1 MIPRAIWTN
10 LKKEPIQPE
19 EEEPQQEGR
28 VEEEKEEEAKVETK
42 VDKDTTS
49 RTLKEAGLEGW
60 ELLPVDDWVQDKKEK
75 SVKEWLEKSVEPGEG
90 ARKKWV
96 HSLEVNHNPER
107 VAKSSDELIDDVL
120 AAIKSGETK
129 MGRKES
135 SDGSSDEEVITLDS
149 GSEEENRKTGSLS
162 DIYIENKKKAREK
175 SEERRRRKKQ
185 KRKEKEREKEREKDK
200 RRKKKKKK
208 SDDSDDSEDEGRRE
222 RDEERRERSRKVMKE
237 EGSVSGSVA
246 SDDVEELRKI
256 ALKSIKV
263 EPVKEEEMEVEK
275 EEEKGTKCFNP
286 ALIQFAS
293 AGKEKPVYDANIDPP
308 AADLGRRKKEED
320 VTMED
325 CSDEEGE
332 VREKEKKKKR
342 KGDSRDRSRDRSER
356 KRESGDK
363 KEKEREKEKKKR
375 RKERDGDD
383 DNKYNANVSVP
394 TEEEIK
400 KKSDALL
407 DDLFIYMM
415 REKYAKDVADKE
427 KLKNSGRMGF
437 FKSKKEEEAEE
448 ENVDVYKVGDLKDKE
463 EDKAEKERGYHDRKL
478 AEIDRQLAELDDEW
492 PDRPVV
498 ETDRKSSDRKS
509 SDRKSSDR
517 KSSDRKLS
525 DRKSSDRKSS
535 DRERKSID
543 REKKSS
549 DRDKKPS
556 ETDHKTDRKP
566 SDKDRKSS
574 DKKASETDRK
584 SSDRDRKTSDREQK
598 TSDRDRRSSDKDRRP
613 TERSGGS
620 RRRSSSRGRSG
631 KSRRRSRS
639 KARDGKARSRSRSRE
654 SRTRD
659 SGAGARR
666 SRSQELLDAAGRFD
680 RSRKTKFRM
689 KQHLLDQRNLLNI
702 AKCQLTGSQDGL
714 RALSM
719 QCYEIA
725 RKGLEE
731 EANAPEEDEEE
742 EDSSDDEDLK
752 DVVLNVYATPSM
764 MRISK
769 SNSNYKNILNNELEK
784 YGQMGQV
791 AGFWMTP
798 QGYEKAYEKSIGDGM
813 GGKAQALYRPTGVSL
828 LAIGYEG
835 HQNYQKE
842 YLPTTIVISTKVPEK
857 WDNQGLL
864 KTIFARASLFADINL
879 SVTNPHGRSGKQIKV
894 NQ

>member
-1 MIPRAIWTN
+1 MGEIMIPRAIWTN
-10 LKKEPIQPE
+10 LKKKKIQPE

-75 SVKEWLEKSVEPGEG
+75 SVKEWLGKSVEPGEG

-246 SDDVEELRKI
+246 SDDLEELRKI

-342 KGDSRDRSRDRSER
+342 KGDSRDRSRDRSDDSDDSED
-356 KRESGDK
+356 EG
-363 KEKEREKEKKKR
+363 R
-375 RKERDGDD
+375 RERDEERRERSRKVMKEEGS
-383 DNKYNANVSVP
+383 VSGSVA
-394 TEEEIK
+394 
-400 KKSDALL
+400 S
-407 DDLFIYMM
+407 DDLEELRKI
-415 REKYAKDVADKE
+415 A
-427 KLKNSGRMGF
+427 LKSI
-437 FKSKKEEEAEE
+437 KVEPVKEEEMEVEKEE
-448 ENVDVYKVGDLKDKE
+448 EKGTKCFNPALIQFASAGKEKPVYD
-463 EDKAEKERGYHDRKL
+463 AN
-478 AEIDRQLAELDDEW
+478 ID
-492 PDRPVV
+492 P
-498 ETDRKSSDRKS
+498 
-509 SDRKSSDR
+509 
-517 KSSDRKLS
+517 
-525 DRKSSDRKSS
+525 
-535 DRERKSID
+535 
-543 REKKSS
+543 
-549 DRDKKPS
+549 
-556 ETDHKTDRKP
+556 
-566 SDKDRKSS
+566 
-574 DKKASETDRK
+574 
-584 SSDRDRKTSDREQK
+584 
-598 TSDRDRRSSDKDRRP
+598 
-613 TERSGGS
+613 
-620 RRRSSSRGRSG
+620 
-631 KSRRRSRS
+631 
-639 KARDGKARSRSRSRE
+639 
-654 SRTRD
+654 
-659 SGAGARR
+659 
-666 SRSQELLDAAGRFD
+666 
-680 RSRKTKFRM
+680 
-689 KQHLLDQRNLLNI
+689 
-702 AKCQLTGSQDGL
+702 
-714 RALSM
+714 
-719 QCYEIA
+719 
-725 RKGLEE
+725 
-731 EANAPEEDEEE
+731 
-742 EDSSDDEDLK
+742 
-752 DVVLNVYATPSM
+752 
-764 MRISK
+764 
-769 SNSNYKNILNNELEK
+769 
-784 YGQMGQV
+784 
-791 AGFWMTP
+791 
-798 QGYEKAYEKSIGDGM
+798 
-813 GGKAQALYRPTGVSL
+813 
-828 LAIGYEG
+828 
-835 HQNYQKE
+835 
-842 YLPTTIVISTKVPEK
+842 
-857 WDNQGLL
+857 
-864 KTIFARASLFADINL
+864 
-879 SVTNPHGRSGKQIKV
+879 
-894 NQ
+894 